1 MFAFV
6 SERFSTNSWF
16 SRDVTV
22 AMLVYRRMAKKVL
35 WEFDSIIMQNFRD
48 ILLLFCTP
56 TWPSCHVS
64 ENTS

>member
-1 MFAFV
+1 MV
-6 SERFSTNSWF
+6 YSWF

-22 AMLVYRRMAKKVL
+22 AMLVYRTMAKEVL
-35 WEFDSIIMQNFRD
+35 WEFDSIILQNFRH

-64 ENTS
+64 FRLYPYTGVDGAI